1 MERDRPPPPP
11 PAETPLTGARI
22 TRARTSSTPRAR
34 DDATPTHHR
43 VVLARATPIH
53 PRTVITLVIDRIN
66 RCAPFDEDESEFHP

>member
-1 MERDRPPPPP
+1 MERARPPPP

-22 TRARTSSTPRAR
+22 TRARTSSTP
-34 DDATPTHHR
+34 THHR
-43 VVLARATPIH
+43 VVLAGATPIH

>member
-1 MERDRPPPPP
+1 MERARPPPPP

-43 VVLARATPIH
+43 VVPARATPIH
-53 PRTVITLVIDRIN
+53 PRTAITLVIDRIN